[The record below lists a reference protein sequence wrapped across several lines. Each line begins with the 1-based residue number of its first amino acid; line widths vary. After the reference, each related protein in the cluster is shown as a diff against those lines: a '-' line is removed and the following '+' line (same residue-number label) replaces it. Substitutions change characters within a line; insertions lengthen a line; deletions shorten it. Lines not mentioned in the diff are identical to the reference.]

1 MLTLYI
7 ANKNYSSWSLRPW
20 VLMQVLGIP
29 FEEEIVPLVEG
40 SCWDEYRRF
49 SPNGRVP
56 CLHDDNFIVW
66 ESLAIVEYLAERHR
80 DVWPKSSQ
88 ARAWARS
95 ATAEMH
101 AGFSALRNECP
112 MNCAVRVNLHSISAA
127 LQHDLDRLD
136 ELWADGLDRFGGPFL
151 AGESYSAVDAFFA
164 PVAFRIQTYR
174 LPLSDTAA
182 VYAGRLLGLDAM
194 RDWYDAALGE
204 TWRELGHEQEILDSG
219 TITEDYRSPVSFR
232 PA

>member
-1 MLTLYI
+1 
-7 ANKNYSSWSLRPW
+7 
-20 VLMQVLGIP
+20 
-29 FEEEIVPLVEG
+29 
-40 SCWDEYRRF
+40 
-49 SPNGRVP
+49 
-56 CLHDDNFIVW
+56 
-66 ESLAIVEYLAERHR
+66 
-80 DVWPKSSQ
+80 
-88 ARAWARS
+88 
-95 ATAEMH
+95 
-101 AGFSALRNECP
+101 
-112 MNCAVRVNLHSISAA
+112 
-127 LQHDLDRLD
+127 
-136 ELWADGLDRFGGPFL
+136 L